1 MKLERLPKRRISD
14 IEKEAIFLRAELSKL
29 RRERADMILNKGILL
44 YFSFLIVAIV
54 GLLNHYITLKQLN
67 VLVGLALAVLIIT
80 MWPYIT
86 TTSKEER
93 ELEELIEELYV

>member
-44 YFSFLIVAIV
+44 YFSFLIVAII

-67 VLVGLALAVLIIT
+67 VLVALALAVLVT

-86 TTSKEER
+86 TTTREEK
-93 ELEELIEELYV
+93 ELEDLIEELYV